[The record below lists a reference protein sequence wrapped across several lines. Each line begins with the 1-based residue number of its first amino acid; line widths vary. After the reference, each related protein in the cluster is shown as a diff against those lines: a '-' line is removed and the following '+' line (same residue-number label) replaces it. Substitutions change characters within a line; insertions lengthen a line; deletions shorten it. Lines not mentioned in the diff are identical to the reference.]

1 MYIQREQ
8 QGIQN
13 KNKSVNVLN
22 KCLRINELARQC
34 CAKIELL
41 HMNIITKYIMAVRVT
56 YSQT

>member
-1 MYIQREQ
+1 MHTEREQ

-41 HMNIITKYIMAVRVT
+41 HMYIITKYIMTARVA
-56 YSQT
+56 YSQS

>member
-41 HMNIITKYIMAVRVT
+41 HMHIITKYIMAVRVT